1 MERMEKSTEIMIQEI
16 KQVGKATEIMIQE
29 IKQVAKATERIENSM
44 RLGFGMLGLGLLGI
58 GVGLGLLGKIIT

>member
-29 IKQVAKATERIENSM
+29 VKQVAKATERMENLM
-44 RLGFGMLGLGLLGI
+44 VLGFGILGLGLLGL
-58 GVGLGLLGKIIT
+58 GVGLGFLGKMIT